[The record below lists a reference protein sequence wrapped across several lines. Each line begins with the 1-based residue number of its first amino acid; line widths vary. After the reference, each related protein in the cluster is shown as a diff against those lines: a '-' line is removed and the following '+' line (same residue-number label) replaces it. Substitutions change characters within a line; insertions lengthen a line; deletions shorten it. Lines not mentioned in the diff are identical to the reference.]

1 MKNLSNYTKS
11 CGKFCESCEPDLQG
25 HVKFKKDA
33 DIWLEFN
40 AQIMNWIS
48 SHERKPFSQH
58 SASHKSHESKSKSKS
73 IISSR
78 VSSVKSSI
86 SSARIKE
93 EQIKAELQAKA
104 KVLKQKQPL

>member
-1 MKNLSNYTKS
+1 MVNSVS
-11 CGKFCESCEPDLQG
+11 
-25 HVKFKKDA
+25 HVSLISALKDA

-40 AQIMNWIS
+40 AQIMIWIS
-48 SHERKPFSQH
+48 SHERKCFSQH
-58 SASHKSHESKSKSKS
+58 SQSASHKSHESKSKSKS

-104 KVLKQKQPL
+104 KVLKQKQAL